1 MNMVKDQLPH
11 TRRPSRCTHSLKS
24 WTMVFSSAIAAFLAL
39 SNPSTLLADDT
50 IPKYDLRLSG
60 VGKETYLKL
69 DEAIATVLRSSLE
82 IKIEAITP
90 QLEEDRTLQAIGE
103 FDPAFNSRFRYDNLD
118 NPQTSQEFLGT
129 GGDRFAN
136 GNLVTRNRVFSEE
149 NFEGNV
155 GIVGRLRTGT
165 EYDFGVR
172 TNSFRNDLT
181 GDPTVG
187 VFDPEYRTFTGL
199 TFLQPLLR
207 DYGREVNEAKI
218 TVSHRNTEIAHQ
230 VFRQKLSSIVKDVVS
245 AYYESFLAY
254 ENVMVKRFE
263 VEVLRRMALE
273 KRDQLERGA
282 ATELEAAAVKSSLS
296 ESYERFLLSRQTL
309 LTKNGD
315 LLMLMQQEFDFNAYP
330 VYLPIDPPVGATPEF
345 DSYGLVREAMDKSP
359 SYLIAVEN
367 VEKLGVM
374 LKYRENQLLPRV
386 DLEGTLGLS
395 GLSGSYGAAFDD
407 TFDGQGHDYGFGIS
421 VSMPLGNTEKKALYA
436 ETDKQRRQAL
446 MRVKKE
452 ELEMGIMVNR
462 HISAI
467 QTHKKRL
474 QAARLSIRIAKESL
488 NQASENLE
496 KGIITESAL
505 MKAERDLSE
514 IRLRQYA
521 AAADL
526 QKSLAN
532 LYDTTGTLL
541 DEYSI
546 KASDTASVA
555 AQEMPEEKFEDEKLI
570 PLNLVED
577 ASVDDE
583 SEKPVFQNTAKR
595 MPKTI
600 RAFFQGPAKK
610 SAEETESRETEVA
623 GVIVARPVAEKSS
636 STSEDSVEEDK
647 SRKTEAVDVIVA
659 QPVGEDS
666 SGAGEDPLEEASTP
680 AMTPRKKG
688 GLFGLFGKF
697 E

>member
-1 MNMVKDQLPH
+1 MKMVKDLLPQVY
-11 TRRPSRCTHSLKS
+11 RPSCRSQSLK
-24 WTMVFSSAIAAFLAL
+24 WWKRNSSVAMAAVLLL
-39 SNPSTLLADDT
+39 SKPTASLADDT
-50 IPKYDLRLSG
+50 IPSYDLRLSG
-60 VGKETYLKL
+60 AGQETYLKL

-90 QLEEDRTLQAIGE
+90 QLEEDRTLQAVGE
-103 FDPAFNSRFRYDNLD
+103 FDPAFESRFRYDNLD

-149 NFEGNV
+149 NVESKV

-172 TNSFRNDLT
+172 ANSFRNDLT

-187 VFDPEYRTFTGL
+187 VFDPEYRSFTGL

-207 DYGREVNEAKI
+207 DYGKEVNEAKI
-218 TVSHRNTEIAHQ
+218 TVSHRDTEIAHQ

-254 ENVMVKRFE
+254 EDAMVKRFE

-273 KRDQLERGA
+273 KRDQLERGT
-282 ATELEAAAVKSSLS
+282 ATELEASAVKSRLS

-315 LLMLMQQEFDFNAYP
+315 LLMLMQQEFDLDAYP

-345 DSYGLVREAMDKSP
+345 SSYGLVREAMDKSP

-386 DLEGTLGLS
+386 DLEGTMGIS
-395 GLSGSYGAAFDD
+395 GLSGSYGAAFDN

-436 ETDKQRRQAL
+436 ETEKQRRQAL
-446 MRVKKE
+446 IRVKKE

-474 QAARLSIRIAKESL
+474 HAARLSIRIAKESL
-488 NQASENLE
+488 NQARENLE
-496 KGIITESAL
+496 KGIIKESAL
-505 MKAERDLSE
+505 MKVERDLSE
-514 IRLRQYA
+514 TRLRQYA

-526 QKSLAN
+526 QKSLAD

-541 DEYSI
+541 DEYGI
-546 KASDTASVA
+546 KANHAAAIASV
-555 AQEMPEEKFEDEKLI
+555 ETPEEEFEDEQLVLSNLI
-570 PLNLVED
+570 TDSPAN
-577 ASVDDE
+577 DE
-583 SEKPVFQNTAKR
+583 SEKPVFGKTAKR

-600 RAFFQGPAKK
+600 RALFQRPAKR
-610 SAEETESRETEVA
+610 SVEEDESREIEAVHVIVA
-623 GVIVARPVAEKSS
+623 RPLEDESSGVREDSVEQDKSRDSEADRVIVARPVG
-636 STSEDSVEEDK
+636 EE
-647 SRKTEAVDVIVA
+647 
-659 QPVGEDS
+659 S
-666 SGAGEDPLEEASTP
+666 SGAGESAPEEGASP
-680 AMTPRKKG
+680 AIASGKKT
-688 GLFGLFGKF
+688 GLFGLFGKS